1 MQVTRQMLG
10 RVMEAARVW
19 IKVLE
24 GLDIIG
30 DEHGSNAAIPPL
42 QSMAEQIVAEIPELK
57 PR

>member
-1 MQVTRQMLG
+1 MLG